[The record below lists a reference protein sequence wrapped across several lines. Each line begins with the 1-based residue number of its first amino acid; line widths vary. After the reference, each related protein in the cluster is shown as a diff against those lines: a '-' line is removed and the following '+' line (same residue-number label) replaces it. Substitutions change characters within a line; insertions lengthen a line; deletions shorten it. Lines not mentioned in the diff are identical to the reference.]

1 MLSNSIKAQNYQLFG
16 DKVFGT
22 MMYDDN
28 PSAIVVDNYNIVIAS
43 QTQAGIDNDKT
54 DANCDSLSGFTAAD
68 IWLVKFDT
76 AFNVIWNKSYGGVY
90 DEYDV
95 SLNKINNSS
104 NFILTCS
111 SQSDSSCEKTEN
123 SRFLGPYDYWFVC
136 IDSNG
141 NRVFDKTYGGT
152 MEDRSAG
159 SIQLKSGNYLI
170 YGSSDSDSSADKS
183 SPNIGT
189 LNTTDLWV
197 VMIDSVG
204 NKIWDKSYGGTINE
218 TIEFG
223 GGGRGVLANVIEF
236 NDGSLLIGCTT
247 DSPLGGSISDSS
259 KGMIDIWI
267 IKIDSLGN
275 KLWDKRLGG
284 SSDDNLSNIIKLNDD
299 SFIITSY
306 ISSENSGDVSDTLN
320 GASGCWIIKLDADGN
335 KVWDYIYG
343 GNGNCVP
350 SQIKP
355 AIDGGFLISATISGD
370 SIYDVS
376 EPTYGS
382 YDYWIF
388 KIDSVG
394 NKLWDKR
401 FGGPLYDA
409 CNGFVQM
416 PDTSIFL
423 YGSANQGISPVKTDS
438 GVGGANDI
446 WIVHFKYTDTTST
459 VGLIDPTAFDE
470 SISLYPNPACDV
482 VTIASNKTQIQ
493 NITMYNLLGELIETK
508 NYTSS
513 HTIQFDLQTYPKGVY
528 IAKITGQHSTVAR
541 KVVKN

>member
-22 MMYDDN
+22 MKFDAYTN
-28 PSAIVVDNYNIVIAS
+28 AIVVDNYNIVIAGETS
-43 QTQAGIDNDKT
+43 GGIDNDKT
-54 DANCDSLSGFTAAD
+54 DANCDSLSGFTVD
-68 IWLVKFDT
+68 DMWIIKFDT
-76 AFNVIWNKSYGGVY
+76 AFNVIWNKSYGGIY
-90 DEYDV
+90 DESYP
-95 SLNKINNSS
+95 SLYKAKNSS

-111 SQSDSSCEKTEN
+111 SNSDSSCEKTEN
-123 SRFLGPYDYWFVC
+123 NRFLGPYDYWFVC
-136 IDSNG
+136 VDSSG

-152 MEDRSAG
+152 LEERSAG

-170 YGSSDSDSSADKS
+170 YGSSNSDSSADKS
-183 SPNIGT
+183 SANIGVGI
-189 LNTTDLWV
+189 TTDLWL

-204 NKIWDKSYGGTINE
+204 NKIWDKSYGGTNIE
-218 TIEFG
+218 SIEFVG
-223 GGGRGVLANVIEF
+223 GGVLENVIEF
-236 NDGSLLIGCTT
+236 NDGSFLIACTT
-247 DSPLGGSISDSS
+247 DSPIGGSISDSS
-259 KGMIDIWI
+259 KGMFDIWI
-267 IKIDSLGN
+267 LKIDSLGN

-284 SSDDNLSNIIKLNDD
+284 SRDDYFSNVIKLNDD

-306 ISSENSGDVSDTLN
+306 TFSESNGDVSDTLN
-320 GASGCWIIKLDADGN
+320 GPTGCWIIKLDANGN

-343 GNGNCVP
+343 GNAGCLPNR
-350 SQIKP
+350 IRP
-355 AIDGGFLISATISGD
+355 AIDGGFLISATIGGD

-376 EPTYGS
+376 ENTYGS
-382 YDYWIF
+382 SDYWIF
-388 KIDSVG
+388 KIDSIG

-401 FGGPLYDA
+401 FGGPFIDN
-409 CNGFVQM
+409 CSGFVQM

-423 YGSANQGISPVKTDS
+423 YGSADQGISPVKTDS
-438 GVGGANDI
+438 GVGGAKDI